1 MRRRARAS
9 YRALDLSARV
19 PHHHHTPAA
28 SASTARTSSL
38 HLPRLVR
45 RSHSVASGRLSY
57 ILDLRGPALAF
68 DTACSTA
75 LVASHGAASALKLDE
90 CTDALVSNVNLMLL
104 PGVSAIFAMA
114 GMTSPTGKCHT
125 FDAMADGYVRGEA
138 IVATTLHSEKAVF
151 GKGAG
156 GALEIVGSRVICDG
170 KSASLT
176 APNGQAQQALL
187 KATLKASGMVSDDL
201 DLLEAHGTG
210 TALGDPIEMR
220 SMFDSVFA
228 SRSASRPQLAVGAAK
243 ANVGHSE
250 VAAGAVGLLKL
261 ALGLTWRE
269 ASPIAGLTKI
279 NPMIASSMPSSCAL
293 PQALTKLPQGPV
305 AGGVSSFGYSGTIA
319 HTVLKAEENV
329 ADISKDQVRTLPS
342 QQPSRS
348 AAPLASLALAS
359 SAARPER
366 RPSRVEPRRT
376 CLHAPAL
383 LAQVCPLV
391 RSSAPPKFARTKF
404 DWTVPKKHTSVATAV
419 APSAKSV
426 PTAASSH
433 LAAAPITA
441 DTPFSQ
447 LTYEHQLSRVLS
459 LAHQL
464 VSTSVDVDDPLMD
477 AGMDSISAREL
488 FVQLQELVGE
498 SPQLDMHAILG
509 DKPDITTRQLTDEL
523 HTLVGG
529 DAAAAASAPPPR
541 EAVAAAAV
549 AVTAVESAKAGEV
562 QEIREIKEEFFNCE
576 MFKEVTQFM
585 AVQEKMLANGV
596 KNPFFAVHD
605 GSAPP
610 PHHPPPH
617 HPPPRSQH
625 SARNTPFGASARA
638 LTSLATA

>member
-1 MRRRARAS
+1 MQRRARAS

-125 FDAMADGYVRGEA
+125 FDATADGYVRGEA

-220 SMFDSVFA
+220 SMLDSVFA

-329 ADISKDQVRTLPS
+329 ADISKDQARTLPS
-342 QQPSRS
+342 QQPSRPAELYTYTLKIMPAS
-348 AAPLASLALAS
+348 ELNHAAPASTRLPSSRRSAPS
-359 SAARPER
+359 SAPRLRPSLR
-366 RPSRVEPRRT
+366 APSSTGPSPRSTPPSPPPSRPPPSRCLRPRPVTWPLRPSRPT
-376 CLHAPAL
+376 L
-383 LAQVCPLV
+383 
-391 RSSAPPKFARTKF
+391 
-404 DWTVPKKHTSVATAV
+404 
-419 APSAKSV
+419 PSPS
-426 PTAASSH
+426 
-433 LAAAPITA
+433 
-441 DTPFSQ
+441 
-447 LTYEHQLSRVLS
+447 
-459 LAHQL
+459 
-464 VSTSVDVDDPLMD
+464 
-477 AGMDSISAREL
+477 
-488 FVQLQELVGE
+488 
-498 SPQLDMHAILG
+498 
-509 DKPDITTRQLTDEL
+509 
-523 HTLVGG
+523 
-529 DAAAAASAPPPR
+529 
-541 EAVAAAAV
+541 
-549 AVTAVESAKAGEV
+549 
-562 QEIREIKEEFFNCE
+562 
-576 MFKEVTQFM
+576 
-585 AVQEKMLANGV
+585 
-596 KNPFFAVHD
+596 
-605 GSAPP
+605 
-610 PHHPPPH
+610 
-617 HPPPRSQH
+617 
-625 SARNTPFGASARA
+625 
-638 LTSLATA
+638 